1 MTLLYSV
8 YQAMG
13 RSNMTLVMACGGGG
27 GAGGGLMGTMPGKI
41 KLEVVFSINWSRQG
55 LEAGKY

>member
-13 RSNMTLVMACGGGG
+13 RSNMPLVMAWGW
-27 GAGGGLMGTMPGKI
+27 AEGGLMGTMPG
-41 KLEVVFSINWSRQG
+41 ED
-55 LEAGKY
+55 

>member
-1 MTLLYSV
+1 MSGARLECQRPHMTLLYSV

-27 GAGGGLMGTMPGKI
+27 MSWGWLDGNYAG
-41 KLEVVFSINWSRQG
+41 ED
-55 LEAGKY
+55 